1 MNLRGENRAWAAGL
15 VFGAFGCVLAGAQL
29 APAQNPAS
37 AGQPA
42 RAQQAAPGL
51 KTAPVSTKA
60 SQMSGAPGDQA
71 APAGEPA
78 AAQQTPDAPQAP
90 VAPPAAL
97 ARATA
102 SQAERI
108 WSVALDAD
116 ALPVL
121 PTEAAFAGT
130 RSAAIFADRADA
142 LFKTSSEVSHGGR
155 PVSTYRLVSL
165 DLKTGAVKGQK
176 EIQGQSF
183 PDLFATADDRLIVGH
198 ISLTRLNPDLSASG
212 EEYKQTGQGRTLS
225 ISPDGSELAHWAD
238 GKTEL
243 LDARTLSSAGVR
255 IAAEGRWSE
264 PAAVSKSAI
273 LSSDARWVSQFP
285 QELTFITLIDGAGMH
300 LLYHGPCGGRPAFL
314 SAEKILFV
322 GCGKVTVIDATGKLL
337 KELPLGAAYGGFA
350 GVSRDGSRFAVVST
364 DYSAG
369 DPSYQPDELFTIY
382 NSETYAAVA
391 VAAPETPS
399 QSRSWSAFSPDGKLF
414 LSGDAKR
421 LSLYKI
427 P

>member
-1 MNLRGENRAWAAGL
+1 MSLRGEGRAWAAGL
-15 VFGAFGCVLAGAQL
+15 VLWAVGCVLSGAQL
-29 APAQNPAS
+29 APAQKPAS

-42 RAQQAAPGL
+42 RARQVAP
-51 KTAPVSTKA
+51 SSKA
-60 SQMSGAPGDQA
+60 VPILSKALQTSGASAALPAQA
-71 APAGEPA
+71 GKPA
-78 AAQQTPDAPQAP
+78 AAQQTSEGPQAP

-97 ARATA
+97 GRATA
-102 SQAERI
+102 PQAERI
-108 WSVALDAD
+108 WSVALDAG
-116 ALPVL
+116 APPVL

-130 RSAAIFADRADA
+130 RSAVIVADRAVA
-142 LFKTSSEVSHGGR
+142 LFKTGFEVSHGGR

-165 DLKTGAVKGQK
+165 DLKTGAAKGQK
-176 EIQGQSF
+176 EIHGQSF
-183 PDLFATADDRLIVGH
+183 PYLFATADDHLIVGH
-198 ISLTRLNPDLSASG
+198 TSLTRLNPDLSASG

-243 LDARTLSSAGVR
+243 LDARTLSPAGVG
-255 IAAEGRWSE
+255 IAAEGRWPQPS
-264 PAAVSKSAI
+264 AVSRNAI

-285 QELTFITLIDGAGMH
+285 QELSFVTLIDGAGMH
-300 LLYHGPCGGRPAFL
+300 LVYHSPCGGQPAFL
-314 SAEKILFV
+314 SAEKILFI
-322 GCGKVTVIDATGKLL
+322 GCEKVTVIDAAGKLL
-337 KELPLGAAYGGFA
+337 KELPQGAAYGGFA

-391 VAAPETPS
+391 VVAPETAL
-399 QSRSWSAFSPDGKLF
+399 QARSWSAFSPDGKLF